1 MSAPAFDP
9 TPVVAAEL
17 SIDPRGVAAVLA
29 LLAEGGTVP
38 FIARYRKE
46 QTGGLDEVQIRAI
59 RDTASQRVELEA
71 RRATVL
77 QTIESKGKLTPG
89 LRAKIMAC
97 DSRSALEDLYL
108 PYRPKRRTR
117 ATMARERGLQPLA
130 DRILRQGR
138 DGHPRR
144 DAKRF
149 LGPEV
154 KDLDAALAGARDI
167 AAEAIAE
174 QADVRAEVRNAL
186 RKFGSFKS
194 KATKDAQG
202 QRTAFEQYYEYEER
216 ADRLPSHRFLA
227 LMRGEREGLLRVKLA
242 QDVDRFLPR
251 VARMIGVD
259 RRSPWAEQM
268 ELALA
273 DSYKRLLAPAAEKA
287 IRADLK
293 ARADAD
299 AVQVFANNLGD
310 LLLAPP
316 LGPKRVLGVDPG
328 LRTGCKC
335 AVVESTGRFVAY
347 ETVFL
352 NQKARGEAALRTM
365 IERHQPFA
373 IAVGNGTGGREA
385 LDACR
390 RVVEAC
396 GSDAICIE
404 VNESGASVYS
414 ASDVARQE
422 FPDLDLTVRGAI
434 SIARRLQDPLA
445 ELVKIEPKSIGVG
458 QYQHDIPPALLDDG
472 LAAVVETCV
481 NRVGV
486 DLETASAPLLA
497 HVAGIGPALAQ
508 RIVAHREGV
517 GGFAN
522 REALLEVKGLG
533 PKTYEQ
539 AAGFLRLANG
549 HPLDAS
555 AVHPERY
562 ALVERIARDLGVS
575 LVDLV
580 GDETVGDRVD
590 LMRYVSDDV
599 GLPTLRDILAELE
612 RPGRDPRAA
621 FEAPAWRDD
630 VRAIDDLQV
639 GMILEGQVTNVT
651 HFGAFVDLGVHQDG
665 LVHVSKLA
673 DRFVSDPHQAVRT
686 GQRVQVMVLGVD
698 RDRKRI
704 SLTARPS
711 DLGTAG
717 STRA

>member
-1 MSAPAFDP
+1 MRESLPFDP
-9 TPVVAAEL
+9 TAVVAAEL
-17 SIDPRGVAAVLA
+17 SLDPRGVAAVLA

-59 RDTASQRVELEA
+59 RDTAGQRVELES

-77 QTIESKGKLTPG
+77 QTIESQGKLTPA
-89 LRAKIMAC
+89 LKAKILAC
-97 DSRSALEDLYL
+97 KVRSALEDLYL

-130 DRILRQGR
+130 ESILRQGR
-138 DGHPRR
+138 DGQPRHA
-144 DAKRF
+144 AKGF
-149 LGPEV
+149 LGAEV
-154 KDLDAALAGARDI
+154 ADIDAALAGARDI

-174 QADVRAEVRNAL
+174 QADVRVETRTAL
-186 RKFGSFKS
+186 RKFGSFTS
-194 KATKDAQG
+194 KATKDAKA
-202 QRTAFEQYYEYEER
+202 QRTAFEQYYDFEER
-216 ADRLPSHRFLA
+216 AERMPSHRYLA

-242 QDVDRFLPR
+242 HEADRLLPR
-251 VARMIGVD
+251 IARMIGVD

-293 ARADAD
+293 ERADAD

-335 AVVESTGRFVAY
+335 AVIESTGRFLAY

-352 NQKARGEAALRTM
+352 HQGARGEAALRTL

-390 RVVEAC
+390 KVVEAL
-396 GSDAICIE
+396 GSDALCIE
-404 VNESGASVYS
+404 VNESGASIYS
-414 ASDVARQE
+414 ASDVARAE

-458 QYQHDIPPALLDDG
+458 QYQHDIPPALLDQG
-472 LAAVVETCV
+472 LAEVVESCV

-497 HVAGIGPALAQ
+497 RVAGIGPTLAQ
-508 RIVAHREGV
+508 RIVAHREQTGA
-517 GGFAN
+517 FAS
-522 REALLEVKGLG
+522 RAALLKVKGLG

-555 AVHPERY
+555 GVHPERY
-562 ALVERIARDLGVS
+562 SLVERIARDLGVS

-580 GDETVGDRVD
+580 GDATLGDRID

-599 GLPTLRDILAELE
+599 GLPTLRDILTELE

-630 VRAIDDLQV
+630 VREISDLQV
-639 GMILEGQVTNVT
+639 GMTLEGQVTNVT

-665 LVHVSKLA
+665 LVHVSKLS
-673 DRFVSDPHQAVRT
+673 DTFVSDPHQAVRT
-686 GQRVQVMVLGVD
+686 GQRIQVMVLGID

-711 DLGTAG
+711 DLG
-717 STRA
+717 

>member
-1 MSAPAFDP
+1 MSQTQPFDP
-9 TPVVAAEL
+9 TAMVAAEL
-17 SIDPRGVAAVLA
+17 SLDPRGVAAVLA

-59 RDTASQRVELEA
+59 RDTAALRVELES
-71 RRATVL
+71 RRALVL
-77 QTIESKGKLTPG
+77 QTIESQGKLTPA
-89 LRAKIMAC
+89 LRAKVMAC
-97 DSRSALEDLYL
+97 DTRSALEDLYL

-117 ATMARERGLQPLA
+117 ATIARERGLEPLA
-130 DRILRQGR
+130 QRILRQGR
-138 DGHPRR
+138 DGQPRQE
-144 DAKRF
+144 AQRF

-154 KDLDAALAGARDI
+154 EDVDAALAGARDI

-174 QADVRAEVRNAL
+174 QADVRAEIRSAL
-186 RKFGSFKS
+186 RTYGSFTA
-194 KATKDAQG
+194 KATKDAKA
-202 QRTAFEQYYEYEER
+202 QRTAFEQYYDYEER
-216 ADRLPSHRFLA
+216 AQRIPSHRFLA
-227 LMRGEREGLLRVKLA
+227 LMRGEREGLLRVKLS
-242 QDVDRFLPR
+242 QDADRVLPR
-251 VARMIGVD
+251 IARTLGVD

-273 DSYKRLLAPAAEKA
+273 ESYKRLLAPAAEKA

-293 ARADAD
+293 AIADAD

-310 LLLAPP
+310 LLLSPP

-335 AVVESTGRFVAY
+335 AVVESTGRFLAY

-352 NQKARGEAALRTM
+352 NRGARGEADLRKLV
-365 IERHQPFA
+365 EQHRPFA

-390 RVVEAC
+390 RVVEAA
-396 GSDAICIE
+396 GSDALCVE
-404 VNESGASVYS
+404 VNEAGASIYS
-414 ASDVARQE
+414 ASDVARAE

-458 QYQHDIPPALLDDG
+458 QYQHDIPPALLDQG
-472 LAAVVETCV
+472 LSEVVESCV

-497 HVAGIGPALAQ
+497 RVAGIGPTLAE
-508 RIVAHREGV
+508 RIVAHREERGV
-517 GGFAN
+517 FPN
-522 REALLEVKGLG
+522 RSALLKVKGLG

-539 AAGFLRLANG
+539 AAGFLRLAHG

-580 GDETVGDRVD
+580 GDSTLGDRID

-630 VRAIDDLQV
+630 VREISDLQV

-665 LVHVSKLA
+665 LVHVSKLS
-673 DRFVSDPHQAVRT
+673 DTFVSDPHQAVRT
-686 GQRVQVMVLGVD
+686 GQRIQVMVLEVD

-704 SLTARPS
+704 SLTARPG
-711 DLGTAG
+711 DL
-717 STRA
+717 R